1 MVLRLAGYLFLCT
14 ALAAAAYDG
23 ARIIADKGALS
34 FTSVIQHW
42 ETLNPHGLAAVR
54 GAVEAVSPWLWSPIL
69 MSVLMLPAWIV
80 AGGLGIALYLAGYR
94 RPRPSLPDGI

>member
-1 MVLRLAGYLFLCT
+1 MLFRVAGYLFLCV

-34 FTSVIQHW
+34 FTAVIQHW
-42 ETLNPHGLAAVR
+42 EALNPHGLAATR
-54 GAVEAVSPWLWSPIL
+54 AAIEAVSPWLWSPVM
-69 MSVLMLPAWIV
+69 MSVLMLPAWVV
-80 AGGLGIALYLAGYR
+80 AGGLGIMLYLAGYR